1 VNVLCRFK
9 TPASSEPPE
18 ERNTHAS
25 PITSKS
31 HVKKPPVGAAGG
43 EHRATSPD
51 VYYEQNYSDIGF
63 TGFLQSM
70 DLEIYAFA
78 QKGIQELA
86 DQLSYVDKDSSG
98 HWQAVFKG
106 KSVGFESLCRTQY
119 LINKYITRRKQGYKF
134 DDLKREIFVVL
145 EIEYCRDE
153 HLPNDNG
160 QWLEYLQILE
170 EGNLVGAKAQFG
182 KEGDMR
188 VLPDAGDDHGNSPSP
203 RPHASVGGTSKNSDN
218 TLESTSVRDANWHP
232 DKAKPKSLAR
242 RQTQLSESVK
252 AKRVQIYQSLRE
264 QTREEKTI
272 DKLRKRLDKRQRSP
286 EKAEDI
292 DDRASKDARR
302 ESTGSEI
309 TETKEPGIPVFEPSD
324 TLKVDLEFA
333 AKKEKEM
340 VEQRILMYTEPNWEE
355 RWQDLSEHITTL
367 TKHIVLL
374 IENQPENFPV
384 GSESV
389 EDILKTQR
397 LTAKLYKIVFDVVEK
412 DNDVFQDLADQFKYT
427 ELAYEYL
434 VIDVM
439 NDDVDEAFEDFHG
452 ESDATPLD
460 EWKLFLTKIERNIND
475 TKKIVALRLGA
486 DLHTS
491 PADASLD
498 VMKNL
503 TMRVQALQDW

>member
-1 VNVLCRFK
+1 
-9 TPASSEPPE
+9 
-18 ERNTHAS
+18 
-25 PITSKS
+25 
-31 HVKKPPVGAAGG
+31 
-43 EHRATSPD
+43 
-51 VYYEQNYSDIGF
+51 
-63 TGFLQSM
+63 
-70 DLEIYAFA
+70 
-78 QKGIQELA
+78 
-86 DQLSYVDKDSSG
+86 
-98 HWQAVFKG
+98 
-106 KSVGFESLCRTQY
+106 
-119 LINKYITRRKQGYKF
+119 
-134 DDLKREIFVVL
+134 
-145 EIEYCRDE
+145 
-153 HLPNDNG
+153 
-160 QWLEYLQILE
+160 
-170 EGNLVGAKAQFG
+170 
-182 KEGDMR
+182 MR